1 MRNFWRSLDFLLIN
15 CEIELNLSWSK
26 ECIVSE
32 INKTPEFIANPDA
45 NSPNPLIKATTKT
58 SATIQINNAKL
69 YVPVVTLCLL
79 IIISNF

>member
-1 MRNFWRSLDFLLIN
+1 MSNFWRSLDFLLIN
-15 CEIELNLSWSK
+15 CEIKLDLSWSK

-32 INKTPEFIANPDA
+32 INKTPEVIDNPDA
-45 NSPNPLIKATTKT
+45 NSPDPLIKATTET

-69 YVPVVTLCLL
+69 FVPVVTLCLL

>member
-1 MRNFWRSLDFLLIN
+1 MSNFWRSLDFLLIN

-79 IIISNF
+79 K